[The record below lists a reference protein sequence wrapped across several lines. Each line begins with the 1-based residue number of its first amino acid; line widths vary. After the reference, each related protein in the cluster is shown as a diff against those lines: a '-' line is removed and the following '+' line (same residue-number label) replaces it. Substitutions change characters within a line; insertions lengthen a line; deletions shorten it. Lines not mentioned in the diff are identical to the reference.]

1 MDRSPSPPAPRVYTE
16 AQPSTVFVYAD
27 TAKFMEVVRSF
38 TGQTAPT
45 NVPTSAAL
53 EPGRQH
59 QSTVALATATAPGPS
74 APGLVSQLTLSPPL
88 PLDNPVP
95 CVLNKAPD
103 PRSLAT
109 SSSASTLAEEV
120 EVEDA
125 EDVEMENAEEVEAI
139 KEGRFYL
146 RPSPP
151 PGKNADASVPKL
163 LMLFPLAP
171 STREGN

>member
-1 MDRSPSPPAPRVYTE
+1 
-16 AQPSTVFVYAD
+16 VYAD
-27 TAKFMEVVRSF
+27 TAKFMEVVLSF

-88 PLDNPVP
+88 SLDNPVP

-125 EDVEMENAEEVEAI
+125 EDVEMENGRGGGHQRGKVLSTAIAAAWGELGRWRAEA
-139 KEGRFYL
+139 
-146 RPSPP
+146 
-151 PGKNADASVPKL
+151 ADVVPAGS
-163 LMLFPLAP
+163 FHP
-171 STREGN
+171 